1 MDHVQPVRHGQME
14 GFDHL
19 HVEAA
24 EEAAEDKQRD
34 DGHHHHFSHPVSA
47 ALFDAFTDQDPQHQ
61 TRYGVTHNQLRGA
74 AENRRPEA

>member
-1 MDHVQPVRHGQME
+1 MSSQFGTVRWKDSIIFMSKPR
-14 GFDHL
+14 
-19 HVEAA
+19 

-34 DGHHHHFSHPVSA
+34 DGHHHHFSHPVPA